1 MSEGLAPSTGPR
13 GSASLGTGPTG
24 PREILSR
31 VFGFPAFR
39 GQQEAAVE
47 RVVAG
52 GDALV
57 LMPTGGGK
65 SVCYQ
70 VPALVRHGTAIVVS
84 PLIALMDDQVAALRQ
99 LGVCAGALH
108 SEIEIDESTRVSRA
122 LADGTLDLL
131 YVSPERL
138 LMSGTMER
146 LWRQEIAL
154 IAIDEAHCVSA
165 WGHEFRP
172 EYRGLRR
179 LKQDFPGVPRV
190 ALTATADPRTRADI
204 LSALDMTDAAVFAS
218 SFHRGNLHIAAQ
230 PKSSETAQLAAFL
243 KRRPGQ
249 AGIVYCGSRSKTERV
264 AAALRTAGL
273 PALPFHAGLSAL
285 EKRIALSRFRSGEPV
300 IMVATIAF
308 GMGIDRPDVRFVVH
322 LDMPDSP
329 EAYYQQIGRA
339 GRDGDRADTMLLYG
353 GEDIIRAR
361 HWLAQSTAPEQERRV
376 REQRLEAMIQLTETP
391 QCRTRSLLGCFGET
405 LDRDCGHCDVCASP
419 ITLFDGTEAAQKVLS
434 AIYRTGQMFG
444 AVHIIAVLRGQRTP
458 MVEKYDHDRLP
469 TWGRGADQPEGF
481 WRGVIRQLLAQ
492 GALRRGDGE
501 RAGLA
506 LVPELARP
514 ILRGETSVMLR
525 EESPASLPRTR
536 SRAAARTAAPE
547 LAAEP
552 PAGAFEALRAW
563 RSAEAKA
570 QAVPAYVIFQDT
582 VLRDIAAVQPRTLD
596 ELGQVKGVGASKLDR
611 YGQAVLKT
619 LAEAG

>member
-1 MSEGLAPSTGPR
+1 MAAAPAQCGGGA
-13 GSASLGTGPTG
+13 GSGAGGA
-24 PREILSR
+24 PREVLAR

-39 GQQEAAVE
+39 GQQEAAVDH
-47 RVVAG
+47 VVAG

-70 VPALVRHGTAIVVS
+70 VPALVRPGTAIVVS

-99 LGVCAGALH
+99 LGVSAGALH
-108 SEIEIDESTRVSRA
+108 SDVEPAEGSRVSQA
-122 LADGTLDLL
+122 LNAGTLDLL

-172 EYRGLRR
+172 EYRGLTR
-179 LKQDFPGVPRV
+179 LKRDFPGVPRI

-204 LSALDMTDAAVFAS
+204 LLALDMADAAVFAS
-218 SFHRGNLHIAAQ
+218 SFHRSNLHIAAQ
-230 PKSSETAQLAAFL
+230 PKNGETAQLAAFL
-243 KRRPGQ
+243 KQRRGQ
-249 AGIVYCGSRSKTERV
+249 AGIVYCGSRNKTERV
-264 AAALRTAGL
+264 AQSLRAAGL

-285 EKRIALSRFRSGEPV
+285 EKRVALTRFRSGEAV

-339 GRDGDRADTMLLYG
+339 GRDGERADTLLLYG
-353 GEDIIRAR
+353 GEDIMRAR
-361 HWLAQSTAPEQERRV
+361 HWLAQSVAPEQERRV
-376 REQRLEAMIQLTETP
+376 REQRLEAMIQLTETA
-391 QCRTRSLLGCFGET
+391 QCRTRSLLACFGEA
-405 LDRDCGHCDVCASP
+405 LPQDCGHCDICARP
-419 ITLFDGTEAAQKVLS
+419 VALFDGTVAAQKVLS

-444 AVHIIAVLRGQRTP
+444 ALHITAVLRGERTP
-458 MVEKYDHDRLP
+458 MVEKYDHDKLP
-469 TWGRGADQPEGF
+469 TWGLGADQPDGF
-481 WRGVIRQLLAQ
+481 WRGVIRQLLSQ
-492 GALRRGDGE
+492 GALRRGEGE

-506 LVPELARP
+506 LVPEVARP
-514 ILRGETSVMLR
+514 ILRGETAVMLR
-525 EESPASLPRTR
+525 DDPAPPSPPR
-536 SRAAARTAAPE
+536 SRSRVTPEPARDAP
-547 LAAEP
+547 P
-552 PAGAFEALRAW
+552 GAFEALRAW
-563 RSAEAKA
+563 RAAEAKA
-570 QAVPAYVIFQDT
+570 QSVPAYVIFQDT
-582 VLRDIAAVQPRTLD
+582 VLRDIAAVQPRSLD
-596 ELGQVKGVGASKLDR
+596 ALGQIKGVGASKLER
-611 YGQAVLKT
+611 YGAAVLRT
-619 LAEAG
+619 LAEVP